1 VSLPTPYYEDDAVT
15 IYHGDCQEILPTLG
29 TVDLVL
35 TDPPYNCINRTTGG
49 LRVIDK
55 GGADSRPVEI
65 AAVAAEMMRIATGSI
80 YVWCAAEQLSHWLTA
95 FSDAGLTVRGG
106 VWQKT
111 NPSPMNGERLWLSAL
126 EFCAFA
132 RQDGAYFNRHCQP
145 ALWVRATE
153 PGDHPTPKPLRLM
166 QDIIDASCPQ
176 GGSIVDPF
184 MGGGTTLRAAK
195 NLGRK
200 AIGIEIEERYCELAA
215 ERLGQEVLDFG
226 EAA

>member
-1 VSLPTPYYEDDAVT
+1 MKPYYSDDAVT
-15 IYHGDCQEILPTLG
+15 IYHGDCREILPTLAAA
-29 TVDLVL
+29 DLVL
-35 TDPPYNCINRTTGG
+35 TDPPYNCINRATGG

-65 AAVAAEMMRIATGSI
+65 ATLGQELVRIAAGSI
-80 YVWCAAEQLSHWLTA
+80 YVWCAAEQLSHWLASFTA
-95 FSDAGLTVRGG
+95 AGLTVRGG

-132 RQDGAYFNRHCQP
+132 RKDGAYFNRHCQA
-145 ALWVRATE
+145 ALWTRATE

-166 QDIIDASCPQ
+166 QEIIDASCPPA
-176 GGSIVDPF
+176 GTVVDPF

-195 NLGRK
+195 NLNRR
-200 AIGIEIEERYCELAA
+200 AVGIEVEERYCDLAA
-215 ERLGQEVLDFG
+215 QRLSQDVLDLG
-226 EAA
+226 IAA

>member
-1 VSLPTPYYEDDAVT
+1 MKPYYDDGTVT
-15 IYHGDCQEILPTLG
+15 IYHGDCREILPLIDTAD
-29 TVDLVL
+29 VVL
-35 TDPPYNCINRTTGG
+35 TDPPYNCINRETGG

-55 GGADSRPVEI
+55 GGADSRPIDI
-65 AAVAAEMMRIATGSI
+65 ATIAPELVRIATGSI
-80 YVWCAAEQLSHWLTA
+80 YVWCSAEQLSDWLRSFTA
-95 FSDAGLTVRGG
+95 AGLTVRGG

-111 NPSPMNGERLWLSAL
+111 NPSPMNGQRLWLSAL

-132 RQDGAYFNRHCQP
+132 RKDGAFFSRHCEP

-166 QDIIDASCPQ
+166 QDIIDASCPA
-176 GGSIVDPF
+176 GGLVVDPF

-195 NLGRK
+195 NLGRR
-200 AIGIEIEERYCELAA
+200 AIGIEIEEHYCAKA
-215 ERLGQEVLDFG
+215 VERLGQEVLDFG